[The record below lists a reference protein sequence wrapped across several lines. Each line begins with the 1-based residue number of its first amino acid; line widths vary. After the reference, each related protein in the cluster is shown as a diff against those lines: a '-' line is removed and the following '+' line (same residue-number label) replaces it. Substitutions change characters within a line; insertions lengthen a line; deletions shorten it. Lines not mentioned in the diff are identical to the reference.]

1 MKRSKLTKKFL
12 RTRNNINKFNYS
24 IQRNFSLHL
33 IRKEKTKYSANL
45 NIKDVT
51 DNKKLWKIIK
61 PCFSGKSKNSEVL
74 TKNDE

>member
-12 RTRNNINKFNYS
+12 RTRNNMNKFNYN

-33 IRKEKTKYSANL
+33 IRKEKTKYSTNL

-61 PCFSGKSKNSEVL
+61 PCLSGKSKNSEVL